1 VPSVLI
7 QGKKTVGIR
16 IPDYMPILEIV
27 RELGHPLLTTT
38 IKHIN
43 LLVEDYTDPSLIF
56 DQYENQVD
64 LVLDGGVG
72 GILPSSVVDLTQDDP
87 EVIREGAGDCTD
99 FQ

>member
-1 VPSVLI
+1 
-7 QGKKTVGIR
+7 
-16 IPDYMPILEIV
+16 
-27 RELGHPLLTTT
+27 
-38 IKHIN
+38 
-43 LLVEDYTDPSLIF
+43 VEDYTDPSLIF